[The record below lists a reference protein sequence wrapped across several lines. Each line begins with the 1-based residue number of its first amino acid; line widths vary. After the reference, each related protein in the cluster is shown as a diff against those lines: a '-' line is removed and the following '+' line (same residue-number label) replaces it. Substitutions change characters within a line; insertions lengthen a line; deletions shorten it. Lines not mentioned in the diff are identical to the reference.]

1 MEFNINDVMKFN
13 IEDIKS
19 WSNRKDVKIGDKGY
33 FFSKISNLHDLK
45 ENEYSKIESINDNQ
59 ANCFFSTAF
68 YGGYSF
74 FLPLN
79 AVKNEPK
86 IKYRPFKNLYEF
98 YKFLSYDNFTEEEF
112 TPSMLLGLYFTYR
125 EKKAPRFAH
134 TIVINRIDFDLA
146 DDPCE
151 PCIEG
156 RNLGLWFDYAE
167 IRNDDGEW
175 QPFGVERND

>member
-1 MEFNINDVMKFN
+1 MKFDIKDVMSWANRHDVKVGDEGYFCNHISDLYDMSN
-13 IEDIKS
+13 IE
-19 WSNRKDVKIGDKGY
+19 
-33 FFSKISNLHDLK
+33 LT
-45 ENEYSKIESINDNQ
+45 KIERIRDNQ
-59 ANCFFSTAF
+59 ASCFFSTAF

-79 AVKNEPK
+79 AVKEDK
-86 IKYRPFKNLYEF
+86 LEKKYRPFKDLYEF
-98 YKFLSYDNFTEEEF
+98 YQFLSFNSRITKEDF
-112 TPSMLLGLYFTYR
+112 TPNMLLGLYFKYR

-156 RNLGLWFDYAE
+156 RNLGLWFDFSE
-167 IRNDDGEW
+167 IMNDDGEW
-175 QPFGVERND
+175 QPFGVEVKE

>member
-1 MEFNINDVMKFN
+1 MKFN
-13 IEDIKS
+13 VKDIKS
-19 WSNRKDVKIGDKGY
+19 WASRKDVKIGAEGY
-33 FFSKISNLHDLK
+33 FCNKISNLYDMG
-45 ENEYSKIESINDNQ
+45 NTEYSKIESISDNQ
-59 ANCFFSTAF
+59 ADCFFSTAF

-98 YKFLSYDNFTEEEF
+98 YKFLSYDNFTEGEF
-112 TPSMLLGLYFTYR
+112 TPSMLLGLHFKYR
-125 EKKAPRFAH
+125 DKRAPRFAH
-134 TIVINRIDFDLA
+134 TIVINRLDFDLA
-146 DDPCE
+146 DDPWE

-156 RNLGLWFDYAE
+156 RNLGLWFDFSE
-167 IRNDDGEW
+167 IMNDDGEW